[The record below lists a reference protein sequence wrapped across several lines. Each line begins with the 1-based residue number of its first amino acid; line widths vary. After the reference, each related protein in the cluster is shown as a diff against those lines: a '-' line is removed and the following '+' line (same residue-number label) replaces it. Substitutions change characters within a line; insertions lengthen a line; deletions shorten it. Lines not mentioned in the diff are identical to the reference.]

1 LKNDCE
7 LIKRICHK
15 RPIAA
20 ASR

>member
-1 LKNDCE
+1 LKNDRE